1 MVSSNL
7 FAPQTAMTTPQSKIQ
22 LGYVKNGDIG
32 CGCSFARNKTDLR
45 QRRYIYS
52 ESMDEPAYI
61 NVNGKNLKLQPVASS
76 DTKTKERVGQ
86 RSWETFT
93 AKGLKIR
100 LDKTVTWV
108 CPPKD
113 EACEVTYYKATLTVS
128 GKGQTIT
135 ETLTGNCGC

>member
-1 MVSSNL
+1 MATSQPKL
-7 FAPQTAMTTPQSKIQ
+7 Q

-52 ESMDEPAYI
+52 ESMGEPAYI
-61 NVNGKNLKLQPVASS
+61 NVNGKNLKLHPVASS
-76 DTKTKERVGQ
+76 ETGGKEKVGKH
-86 RSWETFT
+86 SWETFT
-93 AKGLKIR
+93 ADGLKIR

-113 EACEVTYYKATLTVS
+113 EACEVTYYKAMLTVS

-135 ETLTGNCGC
+135 ETLTGMCGC